1 MKKVLRGAL
10 VAGVA
15 FAACVGFGAQASAA
29 DADRL
34 PVEAPDASGLDVDIL
49 NNACILPWYWQGPL
63 NLLIGEQDGSY
74 AACNSAD
81 DDGGVD
87 VLNNACVLPWYWQ
100 GPINLLLGEQDGEYA
115 ACNSADMPE
124 TLVVPEG
131 VTIPEDVQ
139 EQLLEVLPEGTEIVP
154 AS

>member
-1 MKKVLRGAL
+1 VKKVLRGAL

-15 FAACVGFGAQASAA
+15 FAACAGFSAQASA
-29 DADRL
+29 
-34 PVEAPDASGLDVDIL
+34 VEAPASDLDVDIA

-74 AACNSAD
+74 AACNSAA

-87 VLNNACVLPWYWQ
+87 VLNNACILPWYWQ

-115 ACNSADMPE
+115 ACNSAGSEMPEELPE
-124 TLVVPEG
+124 TLIVPEG
-131 VTIPEDVQ
+131 VELPADVQ

-154 AS
+154 AG